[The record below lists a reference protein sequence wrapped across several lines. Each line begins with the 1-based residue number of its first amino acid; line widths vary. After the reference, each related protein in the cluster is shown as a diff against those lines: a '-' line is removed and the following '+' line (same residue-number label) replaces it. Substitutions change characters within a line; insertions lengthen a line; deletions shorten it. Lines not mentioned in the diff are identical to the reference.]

1 MVPSWHESPVTSIN
15 SFRMNTYKSLSKQT
29 TLTPFRINTYEKQ
42 GGRVLWLTRSLLG
55 QCLEVR
61 SFKRVPTYPVTSDS
75 HVMTDDH
82 PGYGGLGKHFRRH
95 STIRG
100 ILGRFTPAKKVMS

>member
-1 MVPSWHESPVTSIN
+1 M
-15 SFRMNTYKSLSKQT
+15 
-29 TLTPFRINTYEKQ
+29 
-42 GGRVLWLTRSLLG
+42 LWLTRSLLG
-55 QCLEVR
+55 QCLDVR
-61 SFKRVPTYPVTSDS
+61 SFKRVPIYPVTSDS

-100 ILGRFTPAKKVMS
+100 ILRRFTPAKKVMSAQTRLRATFRFSSGASMVYIITSENSTCTVT